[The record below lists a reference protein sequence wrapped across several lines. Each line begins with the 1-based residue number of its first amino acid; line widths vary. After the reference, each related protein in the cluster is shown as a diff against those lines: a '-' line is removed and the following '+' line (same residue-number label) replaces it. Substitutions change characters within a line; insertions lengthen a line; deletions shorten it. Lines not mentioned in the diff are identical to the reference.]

1 MKYSVVDL
9 FAGAGGLSL
18 GFQQT
23 GKFDIKVAAENNK
36 HAKATYKRNHGNT
49 KLLDDVCTVD
59 YQDIVHKH
67 GPIDVVIGGPPCQG
81 FSNANRQKNHAI
93 SSNNRLVK
101 EYVKA
106 VCGLQPKVF
115 VMENVDMLRS
125 ETHRFYYSEEDEEI
139 IDSLDI
145 ELKECEIELLPLS
158 ISLNNIE
165 KLIGDYEKLKIFN
178 WDEKTYSTLN
188 ILYKQNK
195 NPVKFKDTA
204 NRHKKSLEKIGSSL
218 MQKKFSDEEICKID
232 YILGK
237 AILDYLEESI
247 DSAQLLEKLETPI
260 AIQKMISKLKEL
272 EDNKIRYVIDTEKGV
287 IAKVQAYAVIDYIRK
302 LLENNNYIIKSGV
315 LNALDFG
322 VPQKRMRFIMI
333 GVKSENE
340 LSFELPKGTMQG
352 KDIITVR
359 DAIGD
364 LESINPA
371 YEVAKPPISFP
382 LTHQEKDNFLYR
394 IRDSEFLHNHVITKT
409 RETALKRFAVLKEG
423 QNFHD
428 LKTEMIDNTYTNAKR
443 TQNTIYLRLKYDE
456 PSGTVVNVRKS
467 MWIHPTIDRALSIRE
482 AARLQ
487 TFPDSFV
494 FEGTKDMQYQ
504 QVGNAVPPILANAI
518 ARKVLELMEELKQDN

>member
-67 GPIDVVIGGPPCQG
+67 GPIDVLIGGPPCQG

-178 WDEKTYSTLN
+178 WD
-188 ILYKQNK
+188 
-195 NPVKFKDTA
+195 
-204 NRHKKSLEKIGSSL
+204 
-218 MQKKFSDEEICKID
+218 
-232 YILGK
+232 
-237 AILDYLEESI
+237 
-247 DSAQLLEKLETPI
+247 
-260 AIQKMISKLKEL
+260 
-272 EDNKIRYVIDTEKGV
+272 
-287 IAKVQAYAVIDYIRK
+287 
-302 LLENNNYIIKSGV
+302 
-315 LNALDFG
+315 
-322 VPQKRMRFIMI
+322 
-333 GVKSENE
+333 
-340 LSFELPKGTMQG
+340 
-352 KDIITVR
+352 
-359 DAIGD
+359 
-364 LESINPA
+364 
-371 YEVAKPPISFP
+371 
-382 LTHQEKDNFLYR
+382 
-394 IRDSEFLHNHVITKT
+394 
-409 RETALKRFAVLKEG
+409 
-423 QNFHD
+423 
-428 LKTEMIDNTYTNAKR
+428 
-443 TQNTIYLRLKYDE
+443 
-456 PSGTVVNVRKS
+456 
-467 MWIHPTIDRALSIRE
+467 
-482 AARLQ
+482 
-487 TFPDSFV
+487 
-494 FEGTKDMQYQ
+494 
-504 QVGNAVPPILANAI
+504 
-518 ARKVLELMEELKQDN
+518 